1 MKLFRFVLPT
11 VLAAVSFTASAAFAV
26 CTVTCGEIRDD
37 LDENDFDA
45 VVEFIQSKRT
55 ISLQEKA
62 CNLSISGD
70 VRVEWAHFKET
81 VDGIKRRG
89 GGARGCEGVA
99 TPPNYVAGTPDGQRI
114 GSSDFDVELNLH
126 FDYKCDR
133 TWAVAQLQFD
143 NSMGVQQS
151 IKNPIISEEEIE
163 QILLNSSAC
172 NPNDPNGAFGS
183 GSCNDICLRKAYIG
197 YNICTDG
204 CSRFDVEMGRRR
216 FYDVFDSR
224 VEFNAQFDGVLFRYA
239 TQMDC
244 CSDAYVNLAGFVI
257 DERSNHFGW
266 VIEAGLLNIADTGID
281 FKYSFV
287 DWLKKGQNRGNTT
300 NPIGWQHQVHQFLG
314 YYHFDPE
321 ILCMPAKLY
330 GAYLFNGRAAGHD
343 ITNGHKANQAWYI
356 GAQVGEV
363 AREGDWSLDINY
375 QYVQAQAIPEPDVSG
390 IGRGNVLKETI
401 TQWVG
406 VTSYGLSPGA
416 KAKGNG
422 NYKGWKIEGL
432 YALTDDLS
440 IDASFQYARAA
451 DKSIGGKLNY
461 SRWKLA
467 AIYAF

>member
-1 MKLFRFVLPT
+1 MKLFKFVLPT
-11 VLAAVSFTASAAFAV
+11 VLAAVSFTATAAFAV

-70 VRVEWAHFKET
+70 VRVEWANFNEK
-81 VDGIKRRG
+81 VNGIKRRG
-89 GGARGCEGVA
+89 GGARDCSGQLPSANQVGGS
-99 TPPNYVAGTPDGQRI
+99 TDGQRI
-114 GSSDFDVELNLH
+114 GRGDFDVELNLS

-133 TWAVAQLQFD
+133 SWAVAKLQFD
-143 NSMGVQQS
+143 NSMGVQQLN
-151 IKNPIISEEEIE
+151 KWPIATEE
-163 QILLNSSAC
+163 LNQERTLDDTAC
-172 NPNDPNGAFGS
+172 NGIDPNGPYGS
-183 GSCNDICLRKAYIG
+183 GTNDDVNLRKAYIG

-204 CSRFDVEMGRRR
+204 CSRFDVELGRRR

-224 VEFNAQFDGVLFRYA
+224 IEFAAQFDGVLFRYA

-266 VIEAGLLNIADTGID
+266 VIEAGLLNIADTGFD
-281 FKYSFV
+281 FKYSYI
-287 DWLKKGQNRGNTT
+287 DWLKKGENRGRT
-300 NPIGWQHQVHQFLG
+300 NRPVGWQYQVHQFLG

-330 GAYLFNGRAAGHD
+330 GAFLFNGRATGHD
-343 ITNGHKANQAWYI
+343 VTNFHKRNQAWYV
-356 GAQVGEV
+356 GAQFGEV
-363 AREGDWSLDINY
+363 AREGDWSIDINY
-375 QYVQAQAIPEPDVSG
+375 QYVQAQAIPDPDVSG
-390 IGRGNVLKETI
+390 IGRGNVLKETL
-401 TQWVG
+401 TQWIG
-406 VTSYGLSPGA
+406 KPNAAAG
-416 KAKGNG
+416 AKGNA